1 MFPERVNG
9 EGGKAYGSPAGC
21 GLRRFDSHACLGVL
35 QAPLDSEGGGLKV
48 EVRPAQRGYLA
59 APSSGAQR
67 DRHYCVERMA
77 FELPKRLRDLVGRKY
92 PQLRAL

>member
-35 QAPLDSEGGGLKV
+35 QATLDSEGGGLQV

-59 APSSGAQR
+59 APKK
-67 DRHYCVERMA
+67 YIPKNKMA
-77 FELPKRLRDLVGRKY
+77 FPGVKKEDQMNNLMAYLAEATK
-92 PQLRAL
+92 AE